1 MVISTDV
8 FTYFFLVFC
17 GLYNGFLFLS
27 FIWFSVSLKALE
39 NKNSENPSIDRTD
52 LPVITIMIPLLNE
65 ENVIENS
72 ISQLLDMPYE
82 GKLEVLAV
90 DDNSADITPVILS
103 RLSKNKSDF
112 YYLQRNQ
119 PRAQI
124 GKGDVLNQGY
134 DYLRYKKF
142 PDRDP
147 DNWIIGVF
155 DADGRPV
162 EKDFFSR
169 AGELFVD
176 PEVSAAQCGVR
187 IRNKS
192 RLIAA
197 LQDVEF
203 STFSFITQMVRDNTS
218 GAVALGGNGQFIRAS
233 SLDSVRTNDR
243 YWNNT
248 ALTEDLEIGTRILLS
263 GGRIRFINRWV
274 SQEGVETFRALFKQ
288 RTRWAWGALQVFV
301 SYVLGGKILRTSI
314 PIRRKIDLNYYL
326 SFWIVPF
333 VVITTLGLFLLDQ
346 INVITIA
353 NNFGLIFLV
362 INSFSFIPLIL
373 TGLIWAGI
381 GWRRILYLAPV
392 TIVYTYHWIPVL
404 LVAFL
409 KIITSRKPH
418 WVKTERYEEYTS
430 DEAYQARG
438 TKLGDV
444 LVDLGICSPELISKA
459 LEQQS
464 LGQHKELLGEILTN
478 QLGLTKSELAYAMDV
493 QQDLLRDS
501 YPEEAFPINYNYIK
515 I

>member
-1 MVISTDV
+1 MIISTDI
-8 FTYFFLVFC
+8 FTYFFLIFC
-17 GLYNGFLFLS
+17 GLYNGILFFS
-27 FIWFSVSLKALE
+27 FIWFSVSLEAFE
-39 NKNSENPSIDRTD
+39 NKKRTNPSIDKTD
-52 LPVITIMIPLLNE
+52 LPTITIMIPLLNE
-65 ENVIENS
+65 ENVVENS
-72 ISQLLDMPYE
+72 IARLLGMPYE

-90 DDNSADITPVILS
+90 DDNSTDITPVILS
-103 RLSKNKSDF
+103 RLSKNKSNF
-112 YYLQRNQ
+112 YYLQRNK

-134 DYLRYKKF
+134 DYLRYRKF

-176 PEVSAAQCGVR
+176 SEVSAAQCGVR

-192 RLIAA
+192 RLIAS

-233 SLDSVRTNDR
+233 SLDSVRADDR

-288 RTRWAWGALQVFV
+288 RIRWAWGALQVFI
-301 SYVLGGKILRTSI
+301 SYVLGGKILRASI
-314 PIRRKIDLNYYL
+314 PTRRKIDLHYYL

-333 VVITTLGLFLLDQ
+333 VVIATLGLFLLDQ

-353 NNFGLIFLV
+353 NRFGLIFLL

-373 TGLIWAGI
+373 MGLIWAGI
-381 GWRRILYLAPV
+381 SWQRILYLAPV

-404 LVAFL
+404 FVAFL

-418 WVKTERYEEYTS
+418 WVKTERYEEYTGH
-430 DEAYQARG
+430 EAYQPQG
-438 TKLGDV
+438 TKLGDI
-444 LVDLGICSPELISKA
+444 LVDLGICSPDLISEA

-464 LGQHKELLGEILTN
+464 LGGHRELLGEILTDE
-478 QLGLTKSELAYAMDV
+478 LGLTKSKLAYAMDV
-493 QQDLLRDS
+493 QQGLLRDS

>member
-1 MVISTDV
+1 MTISTDV

-27 FIWFSVSLKALE
+27 FIWFTVSLKVLE
-39 NKNSENPSIDRTD
+39 NKKQPNPTADKSD
-52 LPVITIMIPLLNE
+52 LPTITIMIPLLNE

-72 ISQLLDMPYE
+72 ISRLLEMPYE

-90 DDNSADITPVILS
+90 DDNSADVTPVILS
-103 RLSKNKSDF
+103 RLSKHKPDF

-142 PDRDP
+142 PNRDP

-162 EKDFFSR
+162 ERDFLSKV
-169 AGELFVD
+169 GELFVD
-176 PEVSAAQCGVR
+176 SEVSAAQCGVR
-187 IRNKS
+187 IRNTS

-233 SLDSVRTNDR
+233 SLDSVRADDK
-243 YWNNT
+243 YWHNS
-248 ALTEDLEIGTRILLS
+248 ALTEDLEIGMRILLS
-263 GGRIRFINRWV
+263 GGRIRFVNRWI
-274 SQEGVETFRALFKQ
+274 SQEGVETFRAFFKQ
-288 RTRWAWGALQVFV
+288 RIRWAWGALQVFL
-301 SYVLGGKILRTSI
+301 SYVLGGKILRASI
-314 PIRRKIDLNYYL
+314 PTRRKIDLHYYL
-326 SFWIVPF
+326 SLWIVPF
-333 VVITTLGLFLLDQ
+333 VVIATLGLFLLDQ
-346 INVITIA
+346 VNVINIA
-353 NNFGLIFLV
+353 NQFGLIFLLV
-362 INSFSFIPLIL
+362 NSVSFIPLL
-373 TGLIWAGI
+373 LMGLIWNGLS
-381 GWRRILYLAPV
+381 WWRILYLAPV
-392 TIVYTYHWIPVL
+392 TILYTYHWIPVL
-404 LVAFL
+404 FVAFI
-409 KIITSRKPH
+409 KIITSRKPY
-418 WVKTERYEEYTS
+418 WVKTERYEEYTRQ
-430 DEAYQARG
+430 EAYQPRG
-438 TKLGDV
+438 SKLGDV
-444 LVDLGICSPELISKA
+444 LVDLGICSPELIGEA

-478 QLGLTKSELAYAMDV
+478 DLGLAESELAYAMEV
-493 QQDLLRDS
+493 QLELLKD
-501 YPEEAFPINYNYIK
+501 NYLEKAIPVNYGHIK